1 MCIKAECPQ
10 AGTRARWCTQ
20 SRAEADGIAEEE
32 QLGGS
37 NKCHC
42 LLKGKGHQQI
52 HKAVSAFVGPG
63 WVPQG
68 ESAFCLTPLE
78 EAPRGT
84 RFQGPLRHE
93 SGSRRP

>member
-20 SRAEADGIAEEE
+20 SHAEADGIAEEE

-42 LLKGKGHQQI
+42 LLKGKGHLQI
-52 HKAVSAFVGPG
+52 HKAVSAFVGHSVRSALVRAGSEALPESHLWEETAGLG
-63 WVPQG
+63 W
-68 ESAFCLTPLE
+68 
-78 EAPRGT
+78 
-84 RFQGPLRHE
+84 
-93 SGSRRP
+93 GSSR